1 MQLFE
6 AIAGQSIYDVCLQ
19 TYGTLDF
26 FYKLLQDSNVLNADA
41 AVVSGQKFLWD
52 DTLVQNQQVNNA
64 FAASGI
70 YYSTDIGQPALT
82 ILDAIL
88 TEDGFNIIQ
97 ETGETII
104 EE

>member
-1 MQLFE
+1 MQLFN
-6 AIAGQSIYDVCLQ
+6 AIYGQSIYDVCLQ
-19 TYGTLDF
+19 TYGSLDF
-26 FYKLLQDSNVLNADA
+26 FYKLLQDNNVLNADV
-41 AVVSGQKFLWD
+41 AVAGGQSFLWD
-52 DTLVQNQQVNNA
+52 DTLVQNQQVNQA

-82 ILDAIL
+82 ILDSIL
-88 TEDGFNIIQ
+88 TEDGFTIIQ